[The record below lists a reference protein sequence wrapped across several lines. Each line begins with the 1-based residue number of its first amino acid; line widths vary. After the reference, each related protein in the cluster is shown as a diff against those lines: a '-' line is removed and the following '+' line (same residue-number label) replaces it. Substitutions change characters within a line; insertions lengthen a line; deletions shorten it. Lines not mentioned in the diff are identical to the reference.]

1 MPRYSTE
8 LIGTPHEFFY
18 WVPGEMVVVVR
29 LQRRPNPDSQ
39 DLLVEQIRNQLN
51 FMLARYSMIL
61 EPYGTFGRWSEMPT
75 LPPVIRRSFVFG
87 FRRQQPFIGL
97 FFHVRHVGAFN
108 ADPMPL
114 ALSYLQAHLE
124 ELAQAGLNVVSAMP
138 NWLVTVAPQL
148 HSDGGPAAPP
158 RPAPQVDLAAADSL
172 PVGWHISFGDI
183 GLQFDPKGAEDVLI
197 AVLDTAQHPDRV
209 MNAAIRPEFRRN
221 RLLQRLVDD
230 LRNETGIL
238 EIEYDRYPI
247 ISDVSTGHDF
257 YSQPAYY
264 KMADHGIFVTGLIR
278 DVAPGAHIRL
288 IRILND
294 YGGGDL
300 YNIFAALTDLEVELV
315 SGNIRRLV
323 INLSLNIMPDIRRLP
338 YVWFDHRQLPSTQLA
353 GAVRVL
359 AHIEDG
365 LRLLFESL
373 YAYDVLIVSAAGN
386 DSFLA
391 NKQGQKPR
399 PPRIPARYETTLSV
413 ASVNSRFAPST
424 FANAAC
430 MPPLNAGVA
439 TFGGDSDGKLDVNGL
454 PEAVRGVYIAPTF
467 PGGEQNVSGWADW
480 SGSSFA
486 TAIISGLGAHLIAQD
501 WPLANA
507 ISRIAA
513 GKVRRTEKLFGSG
526 PDVPELIANVIRVQQ
541 RFGF

>member
-1 MPRYSTE
+1 MPRNSTE
-8 LIGTPHEFFY
+8 LMGTPNEFY
-18 WVPGEMVVVVR
+18 HWVPGEMVVVVR
-29 LQRRPNPDSQ
+29 LHRRPIPDTQ
-39 DLLVEQIRNQLN
+39 ELVVEQIRNQLN
-51 FMLARYSMIL
+51 SLLARYSMVL
-61 EPYGTFGRWSEMPT
+61 EPYGTYGRWSDMPT
-75 LPPVIRRSFVFG
+75 MPPVLRRSFIFG
-87 FRRQQPFIGL
+87 LHRQQPFIAI
-97 FFHVRHVGAFN
+97 FFHVRQIGASKT
-108 ADPMPL
+108 DPMPM
-114 ALSYLQAHLE
+114 ALSYIQAHLE

-138 NWLVTVAPQL
+138 NWLVTTATQY
-148 HSDGGPAAPP
+148 HSDGGPAVPP
-158 RPAPQVDLAAADSL
+158 RPAPQLDLAAADRQA
-172 PVGWHISFGDI
+172 VGWHFSFSDT
-183 GLQFDPKGAEDVLI
+183 GLPFDANDAEDVLV
-197 AVLDTAQHPDRV
+197 AVLDTAQHQDRL
-209 MNAAIRPEFRRN
+209 MNAAMRPEFRRN
-221 RLLQRLVDD
+221 RLLQRLAED
-230 LRNETGIL
+230 LRNETGYL

-257 YSQPAYY
+257 YSQAAYY
-264 KMADHGIFVTGLIR
+264 KMADHGVFVTGLIR

-300 YNIFAALTDLEVELV
+300 YNIFAALTDLEVELG
-315 SGNIRRLV
+315 SGAIRRLV
-323 INLSLNIMPDIRRLP
+323 INLSLNIMPEIRRLP
-338 YVWFDHRQLPSTQLA
+338 YIWFDHRQLPSTQLA

-359 AHIEDG
+359 AHIEEG

-373 YAYDVLIVSAAGN
+373 YAHDVLIVAAAGN
-386 DSFLA
+386 DSILS

-399 PPRIPARYETTLSV
+399 PPRIPARYDTTLSV

-424 FANAAC
+424 FTNAAC

-439 TFGGDSDGKLDVNGL
+439 TFGGDSDGKLDANGL
-454 PEAVRGVYIAPTF
+454 PEAVRGVYTAPTF

-513 GKVRRTEKLFGSG
+513 GKERRTEKLFGSS

-541 RFGF
+541 RFGT

>member
-8 LIGTPHEFFY
+8 LMGNPDELFY

-29 LQRRPNPDSQ
+29 LHRRPGPDMQ
-39 DLLVEQIRNQLN
+39 DLLVEQIRSQLN
-51 FMLARYSMIL
+51 ALLARYSMIL
-61 EPYGTFGRWSEMPT
+61 EPYGTYGRWSEMPT
-75 LPPVIRRSFVFG
+75 TPPVLRRSFIFG
-87 FRRQQPFIGL
+87 LHRQQPFIAV

-108 ADPMPL
+108 TDPMPM

-138 NWLVTVAPQL
+138 NWLVTAAPQY
-148 HSDGGPAAPP
+148 HSDGGPAVPP
-158 RPAPQVDLAAADSL
+158 GPAPQLDLAAAGSL
-172 PVGWHISFGDI
+172 PVGWHISFGDA
-183 GLQFDPKGAEDVLI
+183 GLPFDPNGAEDVLI
-197 AVLDTAQHPDRV
+197 AVLDTAQHPDRL
-209 MNAAIRPEFRRN
+209 MNAAMRPEFRRN
-221 RLLQRLVDD
+221 RLLKRLAED
-230 LRNETGIL
+230 LRNETSLL

-247 ISDVSTGHDF
+247 ISDVSTGHDR

-288 IRILND
+288 IRVLND

-300 YNIFAALTDLEVELV
+300 YNIFAVLTDLEVELV
-315 SGNIRRLV
+315 SRAIRRLV

-338 YVWFDHRQLPSTQLA
+338 YVWFDHRQWPSTQLA

-359 AHIEDG
+359 AHIEEG

-373 YAYDVLIVSAAGN
+373 YAHDVLVVAAAGN

-413 ASVNSRFAPST
+413 ASVNSRNAPSI

-430 MPPLNAGVA
+430 MPPLSAGVA
-439 TFGGDSDGKLDVNGL
+439 TFGGDSDEMLDANGL

-467 PGGEQNVSGWADW
+467 PSGEQNVSGWADW

-501 WPLANA
+501 WPLTNA

-513 GKVRRTEKLFGSG
+513 GKERRTEKLFGS
-526 PDVPELIANVIRVQQ
+526 VPEVPDLIANVIRVQQ
-541 RFGF
+541 RFGM

>member
-1 MPRYSTE
+1 
-8 LIGTPHEFFY
+8 
-18 WVPGEMVVVVR
+18 
-29 LQRRPNPDSQ
+29 
-39 DLLVEQIRNQLN
+39 
-51 FMLARYSMIL
+51 
-61 EPYGTFGRWSEMPT
+61 
-75 LPPVIRRSFVFG
+75 
-87 FRRQQPFIGL
+87 
-97 FFHVRHVGAFN
+97 
-108 ADPMPL
+108 
-114 ALSYLQAHLE
+114 LE

-138 NWLVTVAPQL
+138 NWLVTVAPQF
-148 HSDGGPAAPP
+148 HSDGGPAVPP
-158 RPAPQVDLAAADSL
+158 RPAPQVDLTAADSQ
-172 PVGWHISFGDI
+172 PVGWHISFNDT
-183 GLQFDPKGAEDVLI
+183 GLQFDSQGAEEVLI

-209 MNAAIRPEFRRN
+209 MNASIRPEFRRN
-221 RLLQRLVDD
+221 RLLQRLAED
-230 LRNETGIL
+230 LRNQNGFL
-238 EIEYDRYPI
+238 EIDYDRYPI
-247 ISDVSTGHDF
+247 ISDVSTGHDV
-257 YSQPAYY
+257 YSQPVYY

-278 DVAPGAHIRL
+278 DVAPGAQIRL
-288 IRILND
+288 IRVLND

-300 YNIFAALTDLEVELV
+300 YNIFAALTDLELELL
-315 SGNIRRLV
+315 SGHIRRLV

-373 YAYDVLIVSAAGN
+373 FAYGVLIVAAAGN
-386 DSFLA
+386 DSVLA

-399 PPRIPARYETTLSV
+399 PPRIPALYETTLSV
-413 ASVNSRFAPST
+413 ASVNSRFAPSI

-430 MPPLNAGVA
+430 MPPLNTGVA
-439 TFGGDSDGKLDVNGL
+439 TFGGDSDGELDVNGL

-486 TAIISGLGAHLIAQD
+486 TAIVSGLGAHLLAQD

-513 GKVRRTEKLFGSG
+513 GKERRTEKLFGSG
-526 PDVPELIANVIRVQQ
+526 PDVPELIANVVRVQQ
-541 RFGF
+541 RFGL

>member
-1 MPRYSTE
+1 MPHSSTE
-8 LIGTPHEFFY
+8 LMGTPDEFYY

-29 LQRRPNPDSQ
+29 LHRRPKPDTQ
-39 DLLVEQIRNQLN
+39 ELLVEQIRSQLN
-51 FMLARYSMIL
+51 SLLGRYSMIL
-61 EPYGTFGRWSEMPT
+61 EPYGTYGRWSEIPT
-75 LPPVIRRSFVFG
+75 LPPVLRRSFVFG
-87 FRRQQPFIGL
+87 FHRQQPFIAI
-97 FFHVRHVGAFN
+97 FFHVRHVGPFI

-124 ELAQAGLNVVSAMP
+124 ELAQTGLNVVSAMP
-138 NWLVTVAPQL
+138 NWLLTVAPQL
-148 HSDGGPAAPP
+148 HSDGGPAVPP

-172 PVGWHISFGDI
+172 PVGWHISFADT
-183 GLQFDPKGAEDVLI
+183 GLPFDPEGAEDVLV

-209 MNAAIRPEFRRN
+209 INAAMRPEFRRN
-221 RLLQRLVDD
+221 RLLQRLAVD

-247 ISDVSTGHDF
+247 ISDVSTGHDI

-264 KMADHGIFVTGLIR
+264 KMADHGVFVTGLIR
-278 DVAPGAHIRL
+278 DVAPGAQIRL

-300 YNIFAALTDLEVELV
+300 YNIYAALTDLEVELI

-353 GAVRVL
+353 GAIRVL

-373 YAYDVLIVSAAGN
+373 YAYDVLIVAAAGN

-413 ASVNSRFAPST
+413 ASVNSRFAPSM

-513 GKVRRTEKLFGSG
+513 GKERRTEKLFGSG

-541 RFGF
+541 RFGL

>member
-1 MPRYSTE
+1 MPRNSTE
-8 LIGTPHEFFY
+8 LMGTPDELFY

-29 LQRRPNPDSQ
+29 LHRRPNPDTQ
-39 DLLVEQIRNQLN
+39 DLLVEQIRSQLN
-51 FMLARYSMIL
+51 SLLARYSMIL
-61 EPYGTFGRWSEMPT
+61 EPYGTYGRWSDIPT
-75 LPPVIRRSFVFG
+75 LPPVLRRSFVFG
-87 FRRQQPFIGL
+87 FHRQQPYIAI
-97 FFHVRHVGAFN
+97 FFHVRLVGAFN

-148 HSDGGPAAPP
+148 HCDGGPAVPP
-158 RPAPQVDLAAADSL
+158 RPAPQLDLAAADSL
-172 PVGWHISFGDI
+172 PVGWHISFLDT
-183 GLQFDPKGAEDVLI
+183 GLPFDPESAEDVLI

-209 MNAAIRPEFRRN
+209 INAAMRPEFRRN
-221 RLLQRLVDD
+221 RLLQRLAED
-230 LRNETGIL
+230 LRNETGFL

-247 ISDVSTGHDF
+247 ISDVSTGHDL

-264 KMADHGIFVTGLIR
+264 KMADHGVFVTGLIR
-278 DVAPGAHIRL
+278 DVAPGAQIRL

-300 YNIFAALTDLEVELV
+300 YNIYAALTDLEVELI
-315 SGNIRRLV
+315 SGPIRRLV

-338 YVWFDHRQLPSTQLA
+338 YVWFDHRQWPSTQLA

-359 AHIEDG
+359 AHIEEG

-373 YAYDVLIVSAAGN
+373 YAYDVLIVAAAGN
-386 DSFLA
+386 DSVLA
-391 NKQGQKPR
+391 NKQVQKPR
-399 PPRIPARYETTLSV
+399 PPRIPAHYETTLSV
-413 ASVNSRFAPST
+413 ASVNSRYAPSI
-424 FANAAC
+424 FANTAC
-430 MPPLNAGVA
+430 TPAMNAGVA
-439 TFGGDSDGKLDVNGL
+439 TFGGDSDGILDANGL

-513 GKVRRTEKLFGSG
+513 GKERRTEKLFGSS
-526 PDVPELIANVIRVQQ
+526 PDVPDLIVNVVHVQQ
-541 RFGF
+541 RFAM

>member
-29 LQRRPNPDSQ
+29 LHRRPNPDSQ

-61 EPYGTFGRWSEMPT
+61 ELYGTFGRWSEIPT

-87 FRRQQPFIGL
+87 FRRQQPFIAI

-108 ADPMPL
+108 TDPMPL
-114 ALSYLQAHLE
+114 ALSYLQAHLD

-138 NWLVTVAPQL
+138 NWLVTIAPQL
-148 HSDGGPAAPP
+148 HSDGGPAVPP

-172 PVGWHISFGDI
+172 PVGWHISFGDT

-209 MNAAIRPEFRRN
+209 LNAAIRPEFRRN
-221 RLLQRLVDD
+221 RLLQRLADD
-230 LRNETGIL
+230 LQNETGIL

-264 KMADHGIFVTGLIR
+264 KMPDHGLFVTGLIR

-300 YNIFAALTDLEVELV
+300 YNIFAALTDLELELV

-373 YAYDVLIVSAAGN
+373 YAYDVLIVAAAGN

-399 PPRIPARYETTLSV
+399 PPRIPARYETILSV
-413 ASVNSRFAPST
+413 ASVNSRFAPSS
-424 FANAAC
+424 FANTAC
-430 MPPLNAGVA
+430 VPPLNAGVA
-439 TFGGDSDGKLDVNGL
+439 TFGGDSEGRLDVNGL

-507 ISRIAA
+507 MSRIAA